1 MIASLHRRICLTRFI
16 FSGSAKT
23 DGQLA
28 GSGQEAT
35 VLKTFNQLLD
45 WLRHGGGARTKAIY
59 YSVERLYCR
68 KPARSTRSAH
78 QYRKSIRTMP

>member
-1 MIASLHRRICLTRFI
+1 MYDSAHKKSDPSMIASLQRRICLTRFI

-28 GSGQEAT
+28 GSGQEAM

-45 WLRHGGGARTKAIY
+45 WLRHGGGARTKAPRIPM
-59 YSVERLYCR
+59 R
-68 KPARSTRSAH
+68 KE
-78 QYRKSIRTMP
+78 K